1 MFKQRRK
8 DNFNKRLNFCEG
20 VKHIFPK
27 NKGKCLC
34 KNYYKDNGR
43 IFRSKGNG
51 KAFGFAPRVVANT
64 AEFHYKSKTQTKRS
78 AKRAL
83 KKMLGR

>member
-43 IFRSKGNG
+43 IYREKGDR
-51 KAFGFAPRVVANT
+51 FVAGNT
-64 AEFHYKSKTQTKRS
+64 AEFHYKSKTPTKRS

-83 KKMLGR
+83 KKMLNI